1 FDVEQFVYIKIPE
14 PIQPLDRASLF
25 EDPIDSALA
34 PRSLGHVSGGDS
46 LLGQALPN
54 GTRPIEFS
62 GIDVDTTD
70 REAALELLRML
81 LPERRGRARTELQH
95 SAASADR
102 PDCSPGVSWTGGF
115 RRAVRGPR
123 CETWSVGALTG
134 RSSRLRAAC
143 RP

>member
-1 FDVEQFVYIKIPE
+1 MVEDFDVEQFVYIKIPE

-34 PRSLGHVSGGDS
+34 PRSLGHVSGGGS

-70 REAALELLRML
+70 REAALELLRKL
-81 LPERRGRARTELQH
+81 LPELGVPAGTELH
-95 SAASADR
+95 YTAASVKLQ
-102 PDCSPGVSWTGGF
+102 DCFLGGSWTIGDPRDFLHPGF
-115 RRAVRGPR
+115 DI
-123 CETWSVGALTG
+123 
-134 RSSRLRAAC
+134 
-143 RP
+143 